1 MEVGPPGS
9 PCRRRSQSAAVSCR
23 SRAGVGSD
31 CGKGS
36 LTASQLCNEK
46 TNVCEPLLTH
56 RKISRDGIETRA
68 GLRPWDK
75 GAPSWRASARERS
88 ACGPGGVRCRG
99 GVSSLQA
106 LARNRRTC
114 RLDTDDQIHEVTLP
128 RWSLRGRTPRGQ
140 DHAGKST
147 DARHRGGPTRSSDE
161 GSVMELERRGRAGQ
175 VTQMSTL
182 WRRN

>member
-1 MEVGPPGS
+1 MASKLGAIVIP
-9 PCRRRSQSAAVSCR
+9 RITTH
-23 SRAGVGSD
+23 SRAS
-31 CGKGS
+31 
-36 LTASQLCNEK
+36 
-46 TNVCEPLLTH
+46 
-56 RKISRDGIETRA
+56 
-68 GLRPWDK
+68 
-75 GAPSWRASARERS
+75 SARERP
-88 ACGPGGVRCRG
+88 ACGPGGVRCKG

-106 LARNRRTC
+106 LVWNRRTC
-114 RLDTDDQIHEVTLP
+114 RLDIDGQIREGMLP
-128 RWSLRGRTPRGQ
+128 RWSSRGRTPRGQ